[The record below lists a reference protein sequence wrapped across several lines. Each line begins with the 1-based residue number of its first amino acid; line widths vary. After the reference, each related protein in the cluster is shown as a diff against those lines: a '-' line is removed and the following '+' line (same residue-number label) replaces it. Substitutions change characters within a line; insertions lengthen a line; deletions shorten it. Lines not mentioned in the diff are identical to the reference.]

1 MSENYS
7 LYNTIRKIVQ
17 NVGHADDNFSIT
29 KKEYMKNYRGTKNE
43 ALMEKLFSI
52 FDNADYK
59 TDNEINFSI
68 LDSGSNRVKSYLL
81 TRFFDKP
88 EDIYNGE
95 EWTFNI
101 DKLREKLGINIE
113 ESDFKQALDDIAKM
127 SEEYKK
133 NTDKKKQETAINS
146 LKSNNSDIDLSE
158 DILKKISKYADKNAK
173 VEAIKNNK
181 GETYYQ
187 ITNNKSEDNSVQV
200 CQFDKNGNLEV
211 ETSYTEE
218 IDDELYGKSEYSKI
232 YYNEKETTESITK
245 FKNGISKIRYKNGS
259 EECLYG
265 KTALEY
271 LEDGSTK
278 LKVNKGLPNETK
290 FNITLNMGKFADI
303 SPTNSG
309 IIKMSE
315 ETKQELLYLSQK
327 ELIFGADYTL
337 KVECNEVKIEFIK
350 DEKLPNSLNTEI
362 EGLNKKGMSRTY
374 DFTVTKND
382 DDNYSIKY
390 NTLASRNY
398 ASDFKEVI
406 YDKNGNII
414 KTTEEMKNIKSK
426 EESAFENFDVQTTP
440 FASKLYKQG
449 VVKNISD
456 LKYEQKIG
464 KNKYTVAIENNK
476 IFVKCNE
483 QKFSIDTSN
492 LDSDAIKFLSKSYPK
507 ALFDIAKN
515 GIKIILKAPETGGDG
530 EYIAEEN
537 AIYIDPDVSDIET
550 LHRRISHET
559 GHIIYNHTKAKNEA
573 FENTFK
579 QELEA
584 YYKKL
589 KEIDDNVPQSAKY
602 FENLENKA
610 IAREKYENYVDPE
623 SNQFYCARNVYE
635 FMAEAYCL
643 LTTGHAKSEVTIAK
657 LFPKTFEI
665 AKEIIENQD

>member
-127 SEEYKK
+127 AEEYRK
-133 NTDKKKQETAINS
+133 NTDLKKQEMTINS
-146 LKSNNSDIDLSE
+146 VKNDNSVKDISE

-181 GETYYQ
+181 DETYYQ
-187 ITNNKSEDNSVQV
+187 ITINSCEYNLVRV
-200 CQFDKNGNLEV
+200 YQFDEHGNLDN
-211 ETSYTEE
+211 ETVYTKES
-218 IDDELYGKSEYSKI
+218 DELYGEKEYSKA
-232 YYNEKETTESITK
+232 YYNEHEPVELIEK
-245 FKNGISKIRYKNGS
+245 FKNGFSIIQYKNGS
-259 EECLYG
+259 EERLYG

-382 DDNYSIKY
+382 EDNYSIKY

-414 KTTEEMKNIKSK
+414 KTIEEMKNIKSK
-426 EESAFENFDVQTTP
+426 GESAFENFDVQTTP

-464 KNKYTVAIENNK
+464 KDKYTVAIENNK

-492 LDSDAIKFLSKSYPK
+492 LDSDAIKFVSKSNPK

-515 GIKIILKAPETGGDG
+515 GVKIILKVPETGGDG
-530 EYIAEEN
+530 EYIPEEN
-537 AIYIDPDVSDIET
+537 TIYIAPEASGIET

>member
-29 KKEYMKNYRGTKNE
+29 KEEYMKNYKGTKKE

-101 DKLREKLGINIE
+101 DKLREKLGIKIQ

-127 SEEYKK
+127 AEEYRK
-133 NTDKKKQETAINS
+133 NIDLKKQEMTINS
-146 LKSNNSDIDLSE
+146 LKNDNSVKDISE

-173 VEAIKNNK
+173 VKEIKNNK

-187 ITNNKSEDNSVQV
+187 ITINSSEYNLVRV
-200 CQFDKNGNLEV
+200 YQFDEHGNLDN
-211 ETSYTEE
+211 ETVYTKES
-218 IDDELYGKSEYSKI
+218 DELYGEKEYSKA
-232 YYNEKETTESITK
+232 YYNEHEPVELIEK
-245 FKNGISKIRYKNGS
+245 FKNGFSIIQYKNGS
-259 EECLYG
+259 EERLYG

-315 ETKQELLYLSQK
+315 KTKQELLYLSQK

-374 DFTVTKND
+374 DFTITKND

-398 ASDFKEVI
+398 ESDFKEVI

-426 EESAFENFDVQTTP
+426 GESAFENFDVQTTP

-464 KNKYTVAIENNK
+464 KDKYTVAIENNK

-492 LDSDAIKFLSKSYPK
+492 LDSDAIKFLSKSNPK

-515 GIKIILKAPETGGDG
+515 GVKIILKAPETGGDG

-573 FENTFK
+573 FESTFK

-584 YYKKL
+584 YNKKL
-589 KEIDDNVPQSAKY
+589 KAIDDNVPQSANY
-602 FENLENKA
+602 IDNLKNKA

>member
-7 LYNTIRKIVQ
+7 LYNTIRKIAQ
-17 NVGHADDNFSIT
+17 NVGRPDDNFSIT
-29 KKEYMKNYRGTKNE
+29 KEEYMKNYKGTKKE

-52 FDNADYK
+52 FDAADYK
-59 TDNEINFSI
+59 IDNEINFSI
-68 LDSGSNRVKSYLL
+68 IDSGANRVRSYLIK
-81 TRFFDKP
+81 TFFDQP
-88 EDIYNGE
+88 DDIYSKE
-95 EWTFNI
+95 EWTFNL
-101 DKLREKLGINIE
+101 DKLREKLGIKIQ

-127 SEEYKK
+127 AEEYRN
-133 NTDKKKQETAINS
+133 NTDLKKQEATINS
-146 LKSNNSDIDLSE
+146 LKSNNSDIDIPE

-173 VEAIKNNK
+173 VEAIKNNQ

-187 ITNNKSEDNSVQV
+187 ITNNSSKYNIVRV
-200 CQFDKNGNLEV
+200 YQFDKNGNLDN
-211 ETSYTEE
+211 ETVYTKES
-218 IDDELYGKSEYSKI
+218 DELYGEKEYSRA
-232 YYNEKETTESITK
+232 YYNEHEPIELIEK
-245 FKNGISKIRYKNGS
+245 FKNGFSIIRYKNS
-259 EECLYG
+259 SKECLYG

-271 LEDGSTK
+271 SEDDSTK
-278 LKVNKGLPNETK
+278 LKLNKGLPNETI

-362 EGLNKKGMSRTY
+362 ESLNKKGMSRTY

-398 ASDFKEVI
+398 ASDFKEVV

-426 EESAFENFDVQTTP
+426 GESAFENFDVQTTP

-464 KNKYTVAIENNK
+464 KDKYTVAIENNK

-492 LDSDAIKFLSKSYPK
+492 LDSDAIKFLSKSNQK

-515 GIKIILKAPETGGDG
+515 GVKIILKAPETGGDG

-579 QELEA
+579 QELES

>member
-29 KKEYMKNYRGTKNE
+29 KEEYMKNYKGTKKE

-88 EDIYNGE
+88 KDIYNGE

-101 DKLREKLGINIE
+101 DKLREKLGIKIQ

-127 SEEYKK
+127 AEEYRK
-133 NTDKKKQETAINS
+133 NTDLKKQEMTINS
-146 LKSNNSDIDLSE
+146 LKNDNSVKDISE

-173 VEAIKNNK
+173 VEEIKNNK

-187 ITNNKSEDNSVQV
+187 ITINSSEYNLVRV
-200 CQFDKNGNLEV
+200 YQFDEHGNLDN
-211 ETSYTEE
+211 ETVYTKES
-218 IDDELYGKSEYSKI
+218 DELYGEKEYSKA
-232 YYNEKETTESITK
+232 YYNEHEPVELIEK
-245 FKNGISKIRYKNGS
+245 FKNGFSIIQYKNGS
-259 EECLYG
+259 EERLYG

-362 EGLNKKGMSRTY
+362 ESLNKKGMSRTY

-398 ASDFKEVI
+398 ASDFKEVV

-414 KTTEEMKNIKSK
+414 KTTKEMKNIKSK
-426 EESAFENFDVQTTP
+426 GESAFENFDVQTTP

-464 KNKYTVAIENNK
+464 KDKYTVAIENNK

-492 LDSDAIKFLSKSYPK
+492 LDSDAIKFLSKSNPK

-559 GHIIYNHTKAKNEA
+559 GHIIYNHTKAKNEV